1 MIVVALAVAVAYG
14 LVLQLPHRRLIA
26 PGIAAAG
33 VHPALGIV
41 YAASHFGVVHARR
54 IHSMRL
60 KSALDRADELTAI
73 DLVASGVE
81 AGVSFPIAVSTAS
94 RFVRPHVSEDLGRH
108 LRRANRNTPID
119 PETDPTPIE
128 VMFRIAR
135 LSASSGAR
143 LGTELRGLS
152 DTERERDNA
161 RHDERLA
168 RLPVK
173 MLFPLAL
180 LILPGFL
187 LVAVVPAVVG
197 GVSKL
202 TL

>member
-1 MIVVALAVAVAYG
+1 MIVVALAVAIVYG
-14 LVLQLPHRRLIA
+14 LVLQLPHRQLVA
-26 PGIAAAG
+26 PTIVIAG
-33 VHPALGIV
+33 VHPGLGIV
-41 YAASHFGVVHARR
+41 YAASHFGVVQVRR
-54 IHSMRL
+54 IQSMRL
-60 KSALDRADELTAI
+60 EAALDRADELTAI

-81 AGVSFPIAVSTAS
+81 AGVSFSIAVSTAG
-94 RFVRPHVSEDLGRH
+94 RFLSSQVAGDLERH
-108 LRRANRNTPID
+108 LRQANRNATVD
-119 PETDPTPIE
+119 PETDPTPID
-128 VMFRIAR
+128 VMFQIAR
-135 LSASSGAR
+135 LSASSGAA

-152 DTERERDNA
+152 DAERDRDDA

>member
-1 MIVVALAVAVAYG
+1 MIVVALVVAVVYG
-14 LVLQLPHRRLIA
+14 LVLHLPHRCLVGPAIV
-26 PGIAAAG
+26 AAG
-33 VHPALGIV
+33 IHPALAIV
-41 YAASHFGVVHARR
+41 YAASHVGVVRVKR
-54 IHSMRL
+54 IQWMRL
-60 KSALDRADELTAI
+60 EAALDRADELTAI

-81 AGVSFPIAVSTAS
+81 AGVSFSIAASTAG
-94 RFVRPHVSEDLGRH
+94 RFIRPEVAEDLERH
-108 LRRANRNTPID
+108 LRQANRITAIGPETNPTPID
-119 PETDPTPIE
+119 
-128 VMFRIAR
+128 VMFQIAR
-135 LSASSGAR
+135 LSASSGAELR
-143 LGTELRGLS
+143 TELRGLS
-152 DTERERDNA
+152 DTERERDDA